1 MLPWWW
7 DPVLPSRCL
16 WAKGIRSTWKWYKEQ
31 TYSHLKASS
40 LTFKVPESCTIKKH
54 LTLIKSK
61 FIRPNGNCKR
71 NIFLSIYPPIH
82 PSTYLLSILIFSKW
96 EPYFKHWKLFLAQ
109 EVCSKL
115 ELKGWL
121 FCSVTKLCLTLR
133 LHGLQHARLPCLSLF
148 PRVCSDS
155 GPLSRWCSLTISSSA
170 IPFSLYLQSF
180 PALRSFQM
188 NWCFTSGGQR
198 IGASASPSV
207 LPVNI

>member
-1 MLPWWW
+1 M
-7 DPVLPSRCL
+7 
-16 WAKGIRSTWKWYKEQ
+16 
-31 TYSHLKASS
+31 KALS
-40 LTFKVPESCTIKKH
+40 LTFKVPESCIIKKH

-61 FIRPNGNCKR
+61 FIQPNGNCKR

-96 EPYFKHWKLFLAQ
+96 EPYFEHWKLFLAQ

-115 ELKGWL
+115 KLNGWL
-121 FCSVTKLCLTLR
+121 FCSVTKLYLTLR

-155 GPLSRWCSLTISSSA
+155 GPLSRWCSLTISFSA

-180 PALRSFQM
+180 PALKSFQM
-188 NWCFTSGGQR
+188 NWCFTSGGQS

>member
-16 WAKGIRSTWKWYKEQ
+16 WAKGIRSTWNWYKEQ

-115 ELKGWL
+115 ELKGGCFVQSLSRVWL
-121 FCSVTKLCLTLR
+121 FDSMDYSM
-133 LHGLQHARLPCLSLF
+133 PDF
-148 PRVCSDS
+148 PVFHYFPEFAQIRVHWVGD
-155 GPLSRWCSLTISSSA
+155 
-170 IPFSLYLQSF
+170 
-180 PALRSFQM
+180 AL
-188 NWCFTSGGQR
+188 
-198 IGASASPSV
+198 
-207 LPVNI
+207 